1 MTDVIIYLSAA
12 AAGYAMGTVLK
23 KKNITVTWTAGL
35 QSVCLYLLILVM
47 GMRMG
52 SNREVIDNIGSIG
65 ISALVFTLF
74 AQAGTIL
81 CMFAARRAMGFDSKG
96 RLKNTGE
103 MEKQK
108 DENSGKNGLNKTTLI
123 VVLAVFAG
131 ILFGYLVVLRFTEK
145 GIIFRGNIDNFSS
158 LASAVIRI
166 GLIAL
171 LVFVGMDLSKEGN
184 VFANI
189 KAAGLR
195 ILVFP
200 AAAVTGS
207 LLGALISGL
216 ILRMDLNEALAIG
229 SGFGWYTLAPGIIM
243 DAGFIQSS
251 AVAFL
256 HNVSRE
262 LAAIVLMPTVANCV
276 GYIECCAMGGAAAMD
291 VTLPVAV
298 KSTNA
303 SMAIYSF
310 VIGVVLTILVPILVP
325 IMLAL

>member
-1 MTDVIIYLSAA
+1 MTDVIIYLGSA
-12 AAGYAMGTVLK
+12 AAGYALGTLLK

-35 QSVCLYLLILVM
+35 QSICLYLLILVM

-52 SNREVIDNIGSIG
+52 ANREVIDNIGSIG
-65 ISALVFTLF
+65 LSALVFTVF
-74 AQAGTIL
+74 AQAGTLL
-81 CMFAARRAMGFDSKG
+81 CMFTARRAMGFDRRG
-96 RLKNTGE
+96 RLKLSEETDQ
-103 MEKQK
+103 EKEK
-108 DENSGKNGLNKTTLI
+108 SESGSGLSKTTLI

-131 ILFGYLVVLRFTEK
+131 ILFGFFVILKLTEK
-145 GIIFRGNIDNFSS
+145 GVIFSGDIENFSR
-158 LASAVIRI
+158 LAALVIRI

-200 AAAVTGS
+200 AAAAVGS
-207 LLGALISGL
+207 LLGAFLSGI
-216 ILRMDLNEALAIG
+216 ILKVNLNEALAIG

-243 DAGFIQSS
+243 DAGCVQAS
-251 AVAFL
+251 AIAFL
-256 HNVSRE
+256 HNVTRE
-262 LAAIVLMPTVANCV
+262 LAAIILMPIAAEKV